1 MISLWITVGLALA
14 TFGVASLG
22 AYFSITGLAAL
33 FSGALLAV
41 CLMAG
46 SLEFAKFMLAAYL
59 HQTWK
64 SLNIVYKSYLTFAI
78 VTLSVIT
85 SVGIYGFLS
94 DAYQS
99 ASSVLEAETV
109 KTESIKTQQGLI
121 NAEIARLTKM
131 VEEIPETR
139 ISRRLKMRAEVE
151 PQVAALT
158 KKYNDGERQLT
169 ESNLKLIEVKR
180 KVGPLIYIAKATN
193 MNIDKVVSYLIL
205 ILVSVFDPLAICLV
219 MATTNAIESR
229 RRGVRVEAYGSG
241 KESAHVVAASSA
253 PAPVQTEKATAA
265 PVFEVPPSEIAGSRR
280 PDFENGSLAPVD
292 EALDSED
299 VIVQMNF
306 KDESEDK
313 KAV

>member
-1 MISLWITVGLALA
+1 MISLWITIGLIFA

-22 AYFSITGLAAL
+22 AYFSVTGLAAL
-33 FSGALLAV
+33 FSGAVLAV
-41 CLMAG
+41 CLMAV

-64 SLNIVYKSYLTFAI
+64 SLNVVYKSYLTFAI

-121 NAEIARLTKM
+121 SAEIARLTKM
-131 VEEIPETR
+131 VEEIPENR

-158 KKYNDGERQLT
+158 KKYNDGEKVLT

-180 KVGPLIYIAKATN
+180 KVGPLIYIAKTAN
-193 MNIDKVVSYLIL
+193 MDIDKVVSLLIL
-205 ILVSVFDPLAICLV
+205 VLVSVFDPLAICLV

-229 RRGVRVEAYGSG
+229 RRGVQVEAYGSG
-241 KESAHVVAASSA
+241 AQETAHVASPAAA
-253 PAPVQTEKATAA
+253 VPTEKAPVTPAPSVSAA
-265 PVFEVPPSEIAGSRR
+265 PEFVESDDI
-280 PDFENGSLAPVD
+280 
-292 EALDSED
+292 
-299 VIVQMNF
+299 IVQMNF
-306 KDESEDK
+306 KDEAEDK